1 MCIGNNER
9 KSTQTKE
16 RRLPVATKAAEKK
29 KAATKSKT
37 AAKPKSTTKATMVA
51 NPETAKKAKAKTL
64 KKAAPKSKVKAKET
78 VKPKTKTAPKP
89 VEKKKAATRKKVAAR
104 KTTAKTKPVVKKK
117 TAANKKA
124 EKKTA
129 IKSATKAKAQSTKK
143 AQDQVDP
150 SVESETASAAEVEVK
165 KTSAVKAKAKTKVKA
180 KAKAKAKIRA
190 KTKVK
195 VKVKA
200 KTKGVPP
207 SEPGDRPLLDMS
219 DRAVKKMISSAK
231 ARGYV
236 TYDELN
242 EVFPSD
248 EVSSEKIEDT
258 MSMLSEMGINVIEGD
273 DAEETESKEDTT
285 GTGVAKKTG
294 TGVTAKPK
302 PTTTLDRTD
311 DPVRMY
317 LREMGSVELL
327 SREGEIAI
335 AKRIEAGRETMIGG
349 LCESPLTFEAIIV
362 WRDELIEGKVL
373 LREIIDLDATYG
385 AGPEGQAKKRALE
398 AQNAAN
404 LAKLT
409 GDSPGAP
416 DGIPGERTKPVVDE
430 NGQEVKDAD
439 GNTTTTTDDDDDAE
453 EEATLSLAAMEA
465 ALKPKV
471 FDEFDQIAASYKK
484 LRRLQEALVEAALKN
499 ETLTT
504 SQERRY
510 KKLKTEV
517 IELVKNLHLNNNRI
531 EALVDQLYGINR
543 RMVSLEGKLMRVAD
557 AHGVS
562 RQEFLKQYLG
572 NELDP
577 GWMRRVGRLTGK
589 GWKDFVKEEKEQIR
603 DIRDEVSTVSQ
614 EVGVEITEFRRI
626 VNTVQKGEREARQA
640 KKEMVEANLRLV
652 ISIAKKYTNRG
663 LQFLDL
669 IQEGNIGLMK
679 AVDKFEYRRG
689 YKFSTY
695 ATWWIRQAITRSIA
709 DQARTI
715 RIPVHMIETINK
727 LVRTS
732 RQMLHEI
739 GREPTPEE
747 LAEKLAMPLEKVR
760 KVLKI
765 AKEPISLETPI
776 GDEED
781 SHLGDFIEDKNAIL
795 PIDSAIQS
803 NLRETTTR
811 VLASLTPREERVL
824 RMRFG
829 IGMNTDHTLEEV
841 GQQFSVTRER
851 IRQIEA
857 KALRK
862 LKHPSRSRKL
872 RSFLDN

>member
-1 MCIGNNER
+1 MAKKDE
-9 KSTQTKE
+9 
-16 RRLPVATKAAEKK
+16 EKREGE
-29 KAATKSKT
+29 T
-37 AAKPKSTTKATMVA
+37 AA
-51 NPETAKKAKAKTL
+51 PET
-64 KKAAPKSKVKAKET
+64 SD
-78 VKPKTKTAPKP
+78 
-89 VEKKKAATRKKVAAR
+89 
-104 KTTAKTKPVVKKK
+104 
-117 TAANKKA
+117 
-124 EKKTA
+124 
-129 IKSATKAKAQSTKK
+129 S
-143 AQDQVDP
+143 
-150 SVESETASAAEVEVK
+150 
-165 KTSAVKAKAKTKVKA
+165 
-180 KAKAKAKIRA
+180 
-190 KTKVK
+190 
-195 VKVKA
+195 
-200 KTKGVPP
+200 
-207 SEPGDRPLLDMS
+207 PLLDLS
-219 DRAVKKMISSAK
+219 DAAVKRMIKLAK
-231 ARGYV
+231 KRGYV
-236 TYDELN
+236 THDELN
-242 EVFPSD
+242 AVLPSEEVTSD
-248 EVSSEKIEDT
+248 QIEDVYA
-258 MSMLSEMGINVIEGD
+258 MLNEMGITVSEAEDNEDG
-273 DAEETESKEDTT
+273 DAEDAPEEAAEESDSTDLVD
-285 GTGVAKKTG
+285 VARPAPVVATR
-294 TGVTAKPK
+294 AE
-302 PTTTLDRTD
+302 PTDRTD

-335 AKRIEAGRETMIGG
+335 AKRIEAGREAMIAG
-349 LCESPLTFEAIIV
+349 LCESPLTFQAIII
-362 WRDELIEGKVL
+362 WRDELNDGKVL
-373 LREIIDLDATYG
+373 LRDIIDLEATY
-385 AGPEGQAKKRALE
+385 AGPDGKNTPKIDMTSPEMVAQA
-398 AQNAAN
+398 AAAPRGPLPN
-404 LAKLT
+404 L
-409 GDSPGAP
+409 GAP
-416 DGIPGERTKPVVDE
+416 DAPTDE
-430 NGQEVKDAD
+430 NF
-439 GNTTTTTDDDDDAE
+439 DDEDDME
-453 EEATLSLAAMEA
+453 NSVSLSAMEA
-465 ALKPKV
+465 ELKPKV
-471 FDEFDQIAASYKK
+471 LETFDRIADAYKK
-484 LRRLQEALVEAALKN
+484 LRRLQDQNVENKLKN
-499 ETLTT
+499 ETLTPA
-504 SQERRY
+504 QERKY
-510 KKLKTEV
+510 KTLKKEIVTD
-517 IELVKNLHLNNNRI
+517 VKSLSLNQNRI
-531 EALVDQLYGINR
+531 DALVEQLYDINKR
-543 RMVSLEGKLMRVAD
+543 LIGLETKLMRLGES
-557 AHGVS
+557 HGVG
-562 RQEFLKQYLG
+562 REDFLKNYQG
-572 NELDP
+572 SELDP
-577 GWMRRVGRLTGK
+577 KWLLRVGKLGTR
-589 GWKDFVKEEKEQIR
+589 GWKDFIAKEKDPIKVLR
-603 DIRDEVSTVSQ
+603 GDIHSLATET
-614 EVGVEITEFRRI
+614 GLEIQEFRKI
-626 VNTVQKGEREARQA
+626 VQMVQKGEREARQA

-727 LVRTS
+727 IVRTS

-795 PIDSAIQS
+795 PIDAAIQS